1 MLTGLV
7 VLVVDDIED
16 IDDGGGE
23 DTEAKLAWGEWI
35 CGGGGGEDNEGCV
48 VEGVE
53 GVEPGCFLFCA
64 PLNRLAAS
72 WFWGK
77 GSSVSCMFV
86 LVWTVLLSFGL
97 GYGGQQGGVTRSEW
111 VVRVSE

>member
-35 CGGGGGEDNEGCV
+35 CGGGGGEDNDGCV
-48 VEGVE
+48 VEGVVE

-72 WFWGK
+72 
-77 GSSVSCMFV
+77 
-86 LVWTVLLSFGL
+86 
-97 GYGGQQGGVTRSEW
+97 
-111 VVRVSE
+111 